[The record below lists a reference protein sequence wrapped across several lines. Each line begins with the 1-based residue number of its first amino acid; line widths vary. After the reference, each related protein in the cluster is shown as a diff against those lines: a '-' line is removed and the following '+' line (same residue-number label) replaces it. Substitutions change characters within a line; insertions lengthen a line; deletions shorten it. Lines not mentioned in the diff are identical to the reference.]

1 MLASLRPKNRK
12 YRKDQKGSYK
22 LIQSRSHR
30 LSFGSYGLKCVSKV
44 SYLTASQCE
53 AVRRVIIRQ
62 IRKIG
67 HIHIRTFPLK
77 PISKKPT
84 KTRMGKGKGG
94 VNQWVCPIKPG
105 QILFEI
111 IGGISK
117 QVAKEILERAS
128 HKLPVSS
135 KFV

>member
-1 MLASLRPKNRK
+1 MQSSLRPRNRK
-12 YRKDQKGSYK
+12 FRKDQKGSYK
-22 LIQSRSHR
+22 FIQSRSHR
-30 LSFGSYGLKCVSKV
+30 LSFGSHGLKSTSKV

-67 HIHIRTFPLK
+67 HIYIRTFPLK

-94 VNQWVCPIKPG
+94 VHQ
-105 QILFEI
+105 
-111 IGGISK
+111 
-117 QVAKEILERAS
+117 
-128 HKLPVSS
+128 
-135 KFV
+135 